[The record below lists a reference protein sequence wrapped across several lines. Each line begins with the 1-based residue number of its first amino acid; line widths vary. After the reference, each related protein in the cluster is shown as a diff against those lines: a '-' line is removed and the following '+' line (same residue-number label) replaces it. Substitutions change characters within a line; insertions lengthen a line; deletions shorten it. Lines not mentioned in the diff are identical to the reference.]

1 MLAQIHSLSI
11 DPFLTTN
18 TCQVPIANSPSRT
31 TTSTQSSNHTWDRQ
45 MTAAQRR
52 LPVSRHI
59 VDSLICV
66 TVQTLI
72 LNINN
77 SVTKYLGNQSVQ
89 HLIQIIAHVWITVL
103 IHCQRGRCVLNWNTS
118 QNNKHTYGTGSSF
131 LPWIFGSREPCSRSP
146 LSPDDSPC
154 SLLSTTH

>member
-1 MLAQIHSLSI
+1 
-11 DPFLTTN
+11 
-18 TCQVPIANSPSRT
+18 
-31 TTSTQSSNHTWDRQ
+31 

-103 IHCQRGRCVLNWNTS
+103 IHCQRGRRVLNWNTS

-131 LPWIFGSREPCSRSP
+131 LP
-146 LSPDDSPC
+146 
-154 SLLSTTH
+154 